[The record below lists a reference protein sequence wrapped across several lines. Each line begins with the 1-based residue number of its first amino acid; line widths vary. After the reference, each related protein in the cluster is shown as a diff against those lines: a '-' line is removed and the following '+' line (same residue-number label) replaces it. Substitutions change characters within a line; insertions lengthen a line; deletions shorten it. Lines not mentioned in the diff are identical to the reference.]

1 MLDLSLSFTTCFVEI
16 GSSARPFS
24 GHSNPVGGDGSN
36 ERVLPAR
43 GERAGHP
50 RGAPPPPDAGRCSR
64 EGVLELQPRHV
75 LAASLRGMPS
85 CL

>member
-36 ERVLPAR
+36 ERVLPAGAR
-43 GERAGHP
+43 GLATP
-50 RGAPPPPDAGRCSR
+50 GAPPHAGRCSR
-64 EGVLELQPRHV
+64 EGVLELQLRQV

-85 CL
+85 CR

>member
-24 GHSNPVGGDGSN
+24 GHSNPVGGDGSK

-50 RGAPPPPDAGRCSR
+50 RGATPPHAGWCSR
-64 EGVLELQPRHV
+64 EGVLELQSRQV

-85 CL
+85 CR